1 VQTKSQLFF
10 PSPTLSFLH
19 PQGSKRPHSVD
30 EYEDEIVEQNAFEF
44 YDMVAKKNHKEIV
57 VTQYQTKVRLMTGEK
72 VTETILSTT
81 GPTRTSTVTFPFNAQ
96 VPLQHFFRGSTPP
109 AAFYF
114 LRNVVSFPN
123 RTIPL
128 AVYKEMDN
136 SST

>member
-1 VQTKSQLFF
+1 
-10 PSPTLSFLH
+10 
-19 PQGSKRPHSVD
+19 
-30 EYEDEIVEQNAFEF
+30 
-44 YDMVAKKNHKEIV
+44 
-57 VTQYQTKVRLMTGEK
+57 MTGEK
-72 VTETILSTT
+72 VT
-81 GPTRTSTVTFPFNAQ
+81 GPTSTSTVTFPFNAQ